1 MVRQSAAGFLA
12 AVVTL
17 GGFGARVA
25 RPETGRTGV
34 GTAVSGPTVRLAVA
48 PEGNEARYR
57 VREQLANIDFPTDAI
72 GASDGV
78 TGALVFDDHG
88 TLLPD
93 SSRIVVDLT
102 RLKSDKERRD
112 RYIQGRTLQTDQFP
126 TAVLVPTE
134 LRGAP
139 APLPAS
145 GPLKFVLVGNLTIH
159 GVTRPTTWEV
169 TGTAAGGGYMGTA
182 HTAFT
187 FQDFGLEPPR
197 LAFLLSVADTI
208 RLEYDFHLV
217 KQ

>member
-1 MVRQSAAGFLA
+1 MVRQSAAGLMA
-12 AVVTL
+12 AIITL
-17 GGFGARVA
+17 GGSGGRVA
-25 RPETGRTGV
+25 HQEPGHPGV
-34 GTAVSGPTVRLAVA
+34 VGAVSVATVRLTVA

-72 GASDGV
+72 GATDGV

-88 TLLPD
+88 KLLPD

-102 RLKSDKERRD
+102 SLKSDKERRD

-126 TAVLVPTE
+126 TAVLVPTA

-139 APLPAS
+139 VPLPAS
-145 GPLKFVLVGNLTIH
+145 GPLKLVLLGNLTIH
-159 GVTRPTTWEV
+159 GATRPTSWEV

-217 KQ
+217 RQ